1 MKEERKRAKKLM
13 QEKSLPYNAWS
24 GNLTIPIAMVVIVIL
39 SLIGFKNSFFSLV
52 IFVATIQ
59 VHRQNA
65 KLKLGGR
72 SYIAPIMVY
81 VYNALSIPMV
91 FLVVNLT
98 DMTILPL
105 LIIEVLFFAAV
116 VVAFVFFFM
125 TANQIK
131 KQFPTMKADSL
142 AARQV
147 YQETITRLK
156 NQI

>member
-13 QEKSLPYNAWS
+13 QEQSLPYNAWG
-24 GNLTIPIAMVVIVIL
+24 GNLTIPIMTIVTVIL

-52 IFVATIQ
+52 IFIAAIQ
-59 VHRQNA
+59 VHRYNV

-81 VYNALSIPMV
+81 VHNALSIPMV
-91 FLVVNLT
+91 FLVANLT
-98 DMTILPL
+98 DATILPL

-142 AARQV
+142 AARQA
-147 YQETITRLK
+147 YQETIARLK

>member
-1 MKEERKRAKKLM
+1 M
-13 QEKSLPYNAWS
+13 QEQSLPYNAWS

-39 SLIGFKNSFFSLV
+39 VNWFKNSFFSLV

-105 LIIEVLFFAAV
+105 LIIEVLFLQQLWLRL
-116 VVAFVFFFM
+116 FF
-125 TANQIK
+125 
-131 KQFPTMKADSL
+131 SL
-142 AARQV
+142 
-147 YQETITRLK
+147 
-156 NQI
+156 

>member
-13 QEKSLPYNAWS
+13 QEQSLPYNAWG
-24 GNLTIPIAMVVIVIL
+24 GNLTIPIMTIVTVIL

-52 IFVATIQ
+52 
-59 VHRQNA
+59 
-65 KLKLGGR
+65 
-72 SYIAPIMVY
+72 
-81 VYNALSIPMV
+81 
-91 FLVVNLT
+91 
-98 DMTILPL
+98 
-105 LIIEVLFFAAV
+105 LFFAAI

-142 AARQV
+142 AARQA
-147 YQETITRLK
+147 YQETIARLK